1 MAKCEIINT
10 TDWNEAL
17 WKNCRFYLSKGEIL
31 MRVMD
36 PEKDKKSSFV
46 NCVLKDL
53 SAACSTPKLDAKATA
68 STAAENQ
75 WIELDFGKPVAV
87 NEFKIKEAASSSVTR
102 YTIECWDDKESKWG
116 GCFNGRTI
124 GADFV
129 APIVSRTTPKARL
142 VILRTNSGNP
152 SIAEFD
158 AYNDTTGEV
167 INVPRG
173 AMPPGRPGK

>member
-1 MAKCEIINT
+1 
-10 TDWNEAL
+10 
-17 WKNCRFYLSKGEIL
+17 
-31 MRVMD
+31 
-36 PEKDKKSSFV
+36 
-46 NCVLKDL
+46 
-53 SAACSTPKLDAKATA
+53 
-68 STAAENQ
+68 
-75 WIELDFGKPVAV
+75 
-87 NEFKIKEAASSSVTR
+87 
-102 YTIECWDDKESKWG
+102 
-116 GCFNGRTI
+116 
-124 GADFV
+124 V